1 MKTVRGFT
9 LIEMMIVVALIGVL
23 TAIAVPQYNDYVK
36 RSRIQRAVATLSDMR
51 VKMEQYFQD
60 NRTYVGACTAGT
72 AAPPPPT
79 DNTSFTFDCG
89 TPTATTYTLTANGD
103 GTGKSGMTGF
113 VYTVNQSNQKSTTLS
128 STAGKASAGWS
139 GSGNAC
145 WVINRGGDC

>member
-9 LIEMMIVVALIGVL
+9 LIEIMIVVVLIGIL
-23 TAIAVPQYNDYVK
+23 TAIAVPQYNDYVT

-79 DNTSFTFDCG
+79 DNVNFAFDCG
-89 TPTATTYTLTANGD
+89 NPTATTYVLTASGD

-113 VYTVNQSNQKSTTLS
+113 VYTVNQSNQKTTALS
-128 STAGKASAGWS
+128 NTTGKVSAGWS
-139 GSGNAC
+139 GNGSAC
-145 WVINRGGDC
+145 WVISRSGDC